1 MDWRE
6 TNPASEKC
14 EAWRPM
20 LGLFVAG
27 DELDDAERTEV
38 AQHLAQ
44 CEECSAE
51 VAQERELLGMLSA
64 HRAEPDAALLASCR
78 ANLEE
83 ALDREEEGG
92 WLRRKFGVFLP
103 SNWLSP
109 EPAWSAALLVMIGF
123 SVGLFGPRWMERP
136 RANPAP
142 AVRMSP
148 SNSQPTS
155 NVAESVA
162 NVPEDP
168 APAPVSEISSLD
180 LHNADVASI
189 NVFPADAG
197 AAPQVELHMRGAEPV
212 TVQGTVDDDSVKRV
226 LLYVLRNNNRFDPD
240 VRLNAVDLLRE
251 RSQDPEVRSA
261 LCRSVQTDGNAA
273 VRLKALEALN
283 GAEPQQIIRDTL
295 LGALTDDT
303 NPGVRVEAI
312 NSLREMAEKGQVAS
326 DGHMLE
332 VLRDRMQH
340 DPNTYIRLQSAAAIR
355 DLDPGQK

>member
-6 TNPASEKC
+6 ENSANEKC
-14 EAWRPM
+14 EALRPM
-20 LGLFVAG
+20 AGLFVAG
-27 DELDDAERTEV
+27 DELSDAERTEV
-38 AQHLAQ
+38 EQHLA
-44 CEECSAE
+44 ECAGCAAE
-51 VAQERELLGMLSA
+51 VAQEQEVLVVLSA

-92 WLRRKFGVFLP
+92 WVRRKFGIFLP

-123 SVGLFGPRWMERP
+123 SVGLFGPRWLERP
-136 RANPAP
+136 KANPAP
-142 AVRMSP
+142 AVEMSRATG
-148 SNSQPTS
+148 SA
-155 NVAESVA
+155 AE
-162 NVPEDP
+162 D
-168 APAPVSEISSLD
+168 PAPVSETGSADLNGLD
-180 LHNADVASI
+180 LHQADVASI

-226 LLYVLRNNNRFDPD
+226 LLYILRNNNRFDAD

-283 GAEPQQIIRDTL
+283 GAEPQGLIRDTL

-312 NSLREMAEKGQVAS
+312 NSLREMAEKGQVSS